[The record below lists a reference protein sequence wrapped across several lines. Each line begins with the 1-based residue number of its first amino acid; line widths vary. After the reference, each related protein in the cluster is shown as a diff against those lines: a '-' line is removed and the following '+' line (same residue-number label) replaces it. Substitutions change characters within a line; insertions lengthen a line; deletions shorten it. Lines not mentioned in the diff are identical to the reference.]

1 MLEDR
6 RQVTRP
12 ATQPVTMPVR
22 VPLVD
27 QVIASL
33 GELIEHENLAPGDR
47 LPTESQLAG
56 RLGVGRST
64 LREAIRVL
72 SHEGRLE
79 TRQGSGTYVGAPAR
93 PARESL
99 DERLTNAHVAE
110 VFEVRRALEVLIAQ
124 LAPLRRTEQHVAR
137 LDEELRQCREY
148 AAAGDVAAFVAADSR
163 FHQVSAE
170 ATGNVVLV
178 ELYAVLRR
186 YLENAGLAIAGLVEL
201 QRANDLHGV
210 LLGAIADADPGTA
223 VTVTRQHLDDTVTL
237 FEAARSP
244 KPDPGPDPGQH

>member
-1 MLEDR
+1 
-6 RQVTRP
+6 
-12 ATQPVTMPVR
+12 MPVR
-22 VPLVD
+22 RPLVE

-33 GELIEHENLAPGDR
+33 CELIEHEDLHAGDR
-47 LPTESQLAG
+47 LPSESRLAP

-79 TRQGSGTYVGAPAR
+79 TRQGSGTFVGSAP
-93 PARESL
+93 PKESL
-99 DERLTNAHVAE
+99 DERLTKAHVAE

-124 LAPLRRTEQHVAR
+124 IAPERRSDEHVEQLRDA
-137 LDEELRQCREY
+137 LRQCREY

-163 FHQVSAE
+163 FHQVTAE

-186 YLENAGLAIAGLVEL
+186 YLENASASVAIAGLIEL
-201 QRANDLHGV
+201 QRANGLHEV
-210 LLGAIADADPGTA
+210 LLSAIADADPGAA
-223 VTVTRQHLDDTVTL
+223 VAATRQHLDDTVTM
-237 FEAARSP
+237 FEAARAPRPAPSP
-244 KPDPGPDPGQH
+244 G

>member
-1 MLEDR
+1 MPEDR
-6 RQVTRP
+6 RPVTRSVTRP
-12 ATQPVTMPVR
+12 VR
-22 VPLVD
+22 RPLVD

-47 LPTESQLAG
+47 LPTESQLAT

-79 TRQGSGTYVGAPAR
+79 TRQGSGTYVGEPAP
-93 PARESL
+93 PATPSL
-99 DERLTNAHVAE
+99 DERLTSAHVAE

-124 LAPLRRTEQHVAR
+124 LAPERRTDEHVAR
-137 LDEELRQCREY
+137 LREELRLCREY
-148 AAAGDVAAFVAADSR
+148 AAAGDVTAFVAGDSR

-186 YLENAGLAIAGLVEL
+186 YLENAGVAIAGLVEL
-201 QRANDLHGV
+201 QRANDLHEV
-210 LLGAIADADPGTA
+210 LLDAIADADPGTA
-223 VTVTRQHLDDTVTL
+223 VAVTRQHLDDTVSL
-237 FEAARSP
+237 FEAARTP
-244 KPDPGPDPGQH
+244 QDGPDLHGL

>member
-1 MLEDR
+1 MLEDW
-6 RQVTRP
+6 RP
-12 ATQPVTMPVR
+12 ATMPVR
-22 VPLVD
+22 RPLVE

-33 GELIEHENLAPGDR
+33 CELIEHEDLHPGDR
-47 LPTESQLAG
+47 LPSESRLAP

-79 TRQGSGTYVGAPAR
+79 TRQGSGTFVGSAP
-93 PARESL
+93 PKESL
-99 DERLTNAHVAE
+99 EERLTKAHVAE

-124 LAPLRRTEQHVAR
+124 IAPGRRSDDHVEQLRVA
-137 LDEELRQCREY
+137 LRQCREY

-163 FHQVSAE
+163 FHQVTAE

-186 YLENAGLAIAGLVEL
+186 YLENASVAIAGLIEL
-201 QRANDLHGV
+201 QRANDLHEV
-210 LLGAIADADPGTA
+210 LLSAIADADPGAA
-223 VTVTRQHLDDTVTL
+223 VAATRQHLDDTVTM
-237 FEAARSP
+237 FEAARATNTTHRP
-244 KPDPGPDPGQH
+244 

>member
-6 RQVTRP
+6 RPVTRS
-12 ATQPVTMPVR
+12 VTLPVR
-22 VPLVD
+22 RPLVD

-33 GELIEHENLAPGDR
+33 GELIEHENLTPGDR
-47 LPTESQLAG
+47 LPTESQLAS

-79 TRQGSGTYVGAPAR
+79 TRQGSGTYVGAPTP

-99 DERLTNAHVAE
+99 DDLLTNAHVAE

-124 LAPLRRTEQHVAR
+124 LAPLRRTEQHVDR
-137 LDEELRQCREY
+137 LWEALRQCREY
-148 AAAGDVAAFVAADSR
+148 AAAGDVTAFVAADSR

-201 QRANDLHGV
+201 QRANDLHEV
-210 LLGAIADADPGTA
+210 LLGAIADADPSTA
-223 VTVTRQHLDDTVTL
+223 VAVTRQHLDDTVTL

-244 KPDPGPDPGQH
+244 KPTPDPAADR